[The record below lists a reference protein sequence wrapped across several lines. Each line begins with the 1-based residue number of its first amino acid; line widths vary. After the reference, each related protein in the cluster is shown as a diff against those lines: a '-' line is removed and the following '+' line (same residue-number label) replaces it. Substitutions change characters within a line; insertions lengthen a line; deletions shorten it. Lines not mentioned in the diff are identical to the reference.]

1 MKRFTRFQQAGI
13 TMKMA
18 ATVRMAGRL
27 VPMTLWMLVPSVVMA
42 VPMAVGMVSKSRFLL
57 SSDKGTYQVQQP
69 KGCERDQPDE
79 TAEQEASGN
88 EREEGHEEVKKA
100 LLHVRVKQCG
110 GLHLEHHREE
120 AEEADGTV

>member
-1 MKRFTRFQQAGI
+1 MKI
-13 TMKMA
+13 A
-18 ATVRMAGRL
+18 ATVRIAGRF

-42 VPMAVGMVSKSRFLL
+42 VPMAVVMVSKSRFLL

-69 KGCERDQPDE
+69 ESCERDQPDE

-88 EREEGHEEVKKA
+88 EREEGHEKVKKA
-100 LLHVRVKQCG
+100 LLHVRVKKRG